1 MQMNLAELPCYVVS
15 VRSFTD
21 RHAHLNAQA
30 QHLGLRPEYLWA
42 YDVDTLTAEDRSRA
56 NENALPLPSISAVL
70 KHIEAQVCVCDRN
83 QPYALILEDDVLMF
97 PEFASRLQA
106 VFAMIENLEPG
117 WLIFLGGADNKIDER
132 FTGSSEFRLIEHPL
146 STAEAYLVDLDGCRR
161 RLDWLS
167 QHVIDRPADHLL
179 TYLDQH
185 LGIRQYWVSEPMA
198 TQGSITGL
206 FETALDDNRRK
217 HSRRYLSAR
226 YHLNRLRRQLIPRLF
241 AKLLRAR

>member
-1 MQMNLAELPCYVVS
+1 
-15 VRSFTD
+15 
-21 RHAHLNAQA
+21 
-30 QHLGLRPEYLWA
+30 
-42 YDVDTLTAEDRSRA
+42 
-56 NENALPLPSISAVL
+56 
-70 KHIEAQVCVCDRN
+70 
-83 QPYALILEDDVLMF
+83 MF

-106 VFAMIENLEPG
+106 VFAMIESLEPG

-132 FTGSSEFRLIEHPL
+132 FTGSSEFHLIEHPL
-146 STAEAYLVDLDGCRR
+146 LTAEAYLVDLDGCRR

-185 LGIRQYWVSEPMA
+185 LGIRQYWVSEQMA

-217 HSRRYLSAR
+217 RSRRYLSAR
-226 YHLNRLRRQLIPRLF
+226 YHLNRLRRQLIPRLL
-241 AKLLRAR
+241 AKFLRAR

>member
-1 MQMNLAELPCYVVS
+1 MDLAKLPCYVVS

-30 QHLGLRPEYLWA
+30 QDIGLLPEYLWA
-42 YDVDTLTAEDRSRA
+42 YDVDTLTAEDLSRA
-56 NENALPLPSISAVL
+56 NQHALPLPSISAVL

-83 QPYALILEDDVLMF
+83 QPYALILEDDVLTF
-97 PEFASRLQA
+97 PEFAPRLQA
-106 VFAMIENLEPG
+106 VLAMTEALDPG

-132 FTGSSEFRLIEHPL
+132 FTGSSDFRLIEHPL

-161 RLDWLS
+161 RLAWLS

-179 TYLDQH
+179 TQLDQH

-206 FETALDDNRRK
+206 FETALDSNRRK

-226 YHLNRLRRQLIPRLF
+226 YHLNRLRRQVIPRLLSKF
-241 AKLLRAR
+241 FRTR